1 MAKVCA
7 TAGTVHAVRM
17 SQDGKTADLTIHHG
31 DAPASTKANP
41 FPERPQTTHTIQAKH
56 AGHFPVG
63 TPVKMT
69 LSTANTAA
77 PQADGDADDEETEN
91 VPSSAIGKAY
101 AMGSKKGS

>member
-7 TAGTVHAVRM
+7 TAGIVHAVRM

-56 AGHFPVG
+56 ASHFPVG

-69 LSTANTAA
+69 LSTA
-77 PQADGDADDEETEN
+77 QADGDDGDEETAD
-91 VPSSAIGKAY
+91 VPSSSIGKGY
-101 AMGSKKGS
+101 AMGAKKGS